1 MHNEKGEYND
11 NDDEKEYGSNKKTC
25 KWLIFKKH
33 VDRHIFIIA
42 TLTSHE
48 KCGFQKSG
56 ERVFLLTS
64 EKVGK
69 IFFF

>member
-25 KWLIFKKH
+25 KLLISEKH
-33 VDRHIFIIA
+33 VDRYIFIIA
-42 TLTSHE
+42 TLTSRE
-48 KCGFQKSG
+48 KSDFQKSG

-69 IFFF
+69 NFFF

>member
-33 VDRHIFIIA
+33 VDRHNFIIA
-42 TLTSHE
+42 TLTTHE
-48 KCGFQKSG
+48 KCGFSFDF
-56 ERVFLLTS
+56 V
-64 EKVGK
+64 
-69 IFFF
+69 